1 MRRRSDIIWSIVI
14 VLIVAVAVWVV
25 TNPNLPIRLGLDLQ
39 GGLQVLLEADVP
51 EDVDVTAE
59 AMDTARQIID
69 RRVNAIG
76 VTEPLVQVEGAR
88 RILIELPGIEDPQE
102 ALSLIQETALLEFV
116 DTGDQS
122 LPAGL
127 CIRTNLNEGQ
137 PSRCETEATNGGAT
151 FEPPTFTTIL
161 TGAGLREAGVDTDQL
176 GQYFVTFTLTEEG
189 GQIFGEHTAANQGR
203 FLTIVLDKEVVSSPQ
218 INAAI
223 NDSGVISGNFTLEEA
238 QRLATQLKFGSLP
251 VPLRIESTRQV
262 GATLGEQS
270 IEASIRAG
278 IIGVIVVLL
287 FMLIYYRLPGVL
299 ADVALIIYVLLS
311 FAVFRAVGVTLT
323 LPAITGFLLSTGMAV
338 DANVLVFERI
348 KEEMR
353 KGAHLEDAI
362 ETGFSRAWNSI
373 RDSNVATLVICLILW
388 TFGRNFGA
396 SAVEGFAV
404 TLAIGVFISM
414 FTAVLVTRTLVRV
427 VLGRGAARLQGRK
440 ELLGIYE
447 SVGGHSMRF
456 VYHIIENRRRYFV
469 FSAVLLG
476 LGLAAMLF
484 SLATTG
490 SPFRVGVDFRS
501 GTRFEVQF
509 EEPVTENDIRDVF
522 AEFGLTSP
530 SIIALRGGELVNAWQ
545 VRTEVVT
552 PDVAQAIIDD
562 LDQISPLRPG
572 TSQFTSVSPSV
583 GDEVTRAAIIAV
595 IFSAIVVLVYI
606 MFVFRQVP
614 NTFRYGTT
622 AVIALVHDLL
632 LVLGFGAITGVLLG
646 WEVDALFL
654 TAVLT
659 VAGFSLQ
666 DTIVLFDRMREN
678 IARRPFEKIDLIA
691 NRSIVETIHRS
702 LVTQLNAM
710 FVMVAIL
717 LFGGVS
723 IRPFIATLFIGL
735 LCGTY
740 SSIFIAVPLLVTWE
754 ERLIS
759 RARAAVSQ

>member
-14 VLIVAVAVWVV
+14 VLLVAAAIWIVAGSRF
-25 TNPNLPIRLGLDLQ
+25 PIRLGLDLQ

-51 EDVDVTAE
+51 EDVEVTAE
-59 AMDTARQIID
+59 AMDTARQIVD

-137 PSRCETEATNGGAT
+137 PSRCELEGSNGGVT
-151 FEPPTFTTIL
+151 SEPPTFNTLL

-189 GQIFGEHTAANQGR
+189 GQIFGAHTAANQGR
-203 FLTIVLDKEVVSSPQ
+203 FLTIVLDKEVISSPQ
-218 INAAI
+218 INATI
-223 NDSGVISGNFTLEEA
+223 DESGVITGNFTLEEA

-251 VPLRIESTRQV
+251 IPLRIESTRQV

-278 IIGVIVVLL
+278 IIGVIIVLL

-311 FAVFRAVGVTLT
+311 FAVFKLVGVTLT

-414 FTAVLVTRTLVRV
+414 FTAVLVTRTLVRM
-427 VLGRGAARLQGRK
+427 VLGRGANRLQGRK
-440 ELLGIYE
+440 GLLGIYD
-447 SVGGHSMRF
+447 SAGGRSMSF

-469 FSAVLLG
+469 FSAVLLALG
-476 LGLAAMLF
+476 LGAMLF

-509 EEPVTENDIRDVF
+509 EEVVTENEIRAVF
-522 AEFGLTSP
+522 AEQGLTSP
-530 SIIALRGGELVNAWQ
+530 SIIALRGEGLVNAWQ

-552 PDVAQAIIDD
+552 TDVAQQIMTD
-562 LDQISPLRPG
+562 LGQVAPLRPG
-572 TSQFTSVSPSV
+572 TSQVTSVSATV
-583 GDEVTRAAIIAV
+583 GNEVTRAAIIAV
-595 IFSAIVVLVYI
+595 IFSAAVVLIYI

-614 NTFRYGTT
+614 NTFRYGAT
-622 AVIALVHDLL
+622 AVVALVHDLL

-723 IRPFIATLFIGL
+723 IRPFIATLFFGL

-754 ERLIS
+754 ERLVS